1 MWWRLGTL
9 ANVLVSGVWCSE
21 HLATFGAQMFRKQN
35 SVQLVLGGSWTFSR
49 GSEHLKVFWTFLI
62 LFRTFP
68 TELCEHFEG
77 TRTFWTLIS
86 HSWKC
91 SEPNKKMCFLCS
103 EHLKTQ
109 KHRFGGVLNTTKHHL
124 RGLSPQTIPI
134 AWQSGL
140 FQQAQ
145 LTWKGVKVNRLPYS
159 LRSNGFRGANY

>member
-1 MWWRLGTL
+1 MFWFWEFDVLNIWALLGPK
-9 ANVLVSGVWCSE
+9 CSE
-21 HLATFGAQMFRKQN
+21 KKN

-91 SEPNKKMCFLCS
+91 SEPNQKMCFLCSEHSERSFHIAKIVQNPKKMCFLCS

-109 KHRFGGVLNTTKHHL
+109 KHRFGGVLNTTKHRPFLL
-124 RGLSPQTIPI
+124 RGSRVCF
-134 AWQSGL
+134 S
-140 FQQAQ
+140 
-145 LTWKGVKVNRLPYS
+145 RL
-159 LRSNGFRGANY
+159 N